1 MSAGR
6 PIITA
11 ARLAEFGEALYGPH
25 WQAVMADRLDVSRRT
40 VARWRAGDSRLS
52 REIKARLIDLLDD
65 QIACLAALRSEVDD
79 F

>member
-11 ARLAEFGEALYGPH
+11 ARLAEFGEALYGPR
-25 WQAVMADRLDVSRRT
+25 WQTILAAQLGVARRT
-40 VARWRAGDSRLS
+40 VTRWKDGDCRLPLDV
-52 REIKARLIDLLDD
+52 RERLVDILDD
-65 QIACLAALRSEVDD
+65 QIACLAALRSEVDE